1 MRALSLRKPR
11 AAEARI
17 LLSLAVVATIAVGG
31 YFFPLLGFAV
41 PVLIAVALAMNARSR
56 RSFCAR
62 TCPNGAAFGAALKPV
77 SRFRRL
83 PAFLPD
89 PGFRR
94 GLCGF
99 MLFCAIGQAARGYP
113 DAASIGRVFW
123 AIYLIAVGLGAA
135 AGLLYKPRAWCA
147 FCPMGTLQ
155 DTVAPHRNP

>member
-1 MRALSLRKPR
+1 MRALPLRKPR
-11 AAEARI
+11 AARAKVAASFAAV
-17 LLSLAVVATIAVGG
+17 LSIAVGG

-41 PVLIAVALAMNARSR
+41 PVLIAAALAMNARSR
-56 RSFCAR
+56 RSFCAQ
-62 TCPNGAAFGAALKPV
+62 TCPNGAVLGAALKPV

-83 PAFLPD
+83 PAFLSD

-99 MLFCAIGQAARGYP
+99 MLFCVIGQTARGYP
-113 DAASIGRVFW
+113 DASSIGRVFW

-155 DTVAPHRNP
+155 DTVAPRR